1 MNLEYGIKL
10 FIQIIMSQITTI
22 MLFILSLKMMVWV
35 KEAGSG
41 WEFDLMCYLI
51 LIATIYWA
59 VYLNYKMVYK
69 YIKDIRS
76 KV

>member
-1 MNLEYGIKL
+1 MSMSKL
-10 FIQIIMSQITTI
+10 FKAFSQIVIWQITTI

-35 KEAGSG
+35 KEAGSR
-41 WEFDLMCYLI
+41 WEFDFMCYLI
-51 LIATIYWA
+51 LIATIYWSA
-59 VYLNYKMVYK
+59 YLHYKMVYK